1 MGLLSRKPKVSI
13 EEFCREF
20 YDSRVFNPT
29 IAGVDAVRVFLE
41 SGFKSTVEADQ
52 SLKVINFA
60 KFQEEMTALRMELF
74 ALAWLEKFGREQ
86 FTIPQS
92 VFTKR
97 YLEEKGKT
105 QIWDIMGEYTKALDR
120 SATLTKTGEEM
131 EGRML
136 RGRITFLNTYRWGIF
151 EDWAKANIDDRS
163 TLTEEEK
170 MLAGHL
176 FLILKR
182 VGVDI
187 KRGDCI
193 AAKVL
198 VTTIVDRLGLYDVS
212 LNSEAQSSFGTFLFG
227 CLVFMYE
234 DAKKAIKDVNL
245 QS

>member
-13 EEFCREF
+13 EGFCREF
-20 YDSRVFNPT
+20 YDSRVFSPT
-29 IAGVDAVRVFLE
+29 IAGIDVVRVFLE
-41 SGFKSTVEADQ
+41 SGLKSTMEADQ
-52 SLKVINFA
+52 SFGAIAPA

-92 VFTKR
+92 VFTER

-105 QIWDIMGEYTKALDR
+105 QIWDSMVEYNNALDR

-136 RGRITFLNTYRWGIF
+136 RGRITFLNSFRWGMF
-151 EDWAKANIDDRS
+151 KDWTKANIGDPS
-163 TLTEEEK
+163 APTEEEM
-170 MLAGHL
+170 MLAGH
-176 FLILKR
+176 FALILKR

-187 KRGDCI
+187 QRGDCI

-198 VTTIVDRLGLYDVS
+198 VDTIANRLGYCDVG
-212 LNSEAQSSFGTFLFG
+212 LNSEAQSRLGSFIFG

-234 DAKKAIKDVNL
+234 DAKKAIKNLNL
-245 QS
+245 QG

>member
-13 EEFCREF
+13 EGFCREF

-29 IAGVDAVRVFLE
+29 IASVDVVRVFLE
-41 SGFKSTVEADQ
+41 NGFKSTVEADQ
-52 SLKVINFA
+52 SLKAINFA
-60 KFQEEMTALRMELF
+60 KFQEEMTALWLELF

-105 QIWDIMGEYTKALDR
+105 QIWDIMGEYNQALDS
-120 SATLTKTGEEM
+120 SAILTKTGEEM
-131 EGRML
+131 EGRMR
-136 RGRITFLNTYRWGIF
+136 RGRITFLNTFRWGIF
-151 EDWAKANIDDRS
+151 NKWAKANIGDPS
-163 TLTEEEK
+163 APTEEETNV
-170 MLAGHL
+170 GSC
-176 FLILKR
+176 FFRVLKR

-187 KRGDCI
+187 KRSDCI

-198 VTTIVDRLGLYDVS
+198 VARIVDRLGLYDVS

-234 DAKKAIKDVNL
+234 DAKKALKDVVL
-245 QS
+245 QG